1 MGGGLLNLI
10 SKGSE
15 DIILTGN
22 PDISFFKH
30 VYKKYSNYGSQ
41 YFRIDYTGLR
51 SLSYK
56 NDTVIEI
63 GPGKGALTFPLI
75 NHLEKIHVI
84 EIDRDLISLLQK
96 KNNKKIS
103 IHESDA
109 LVFNFDQ
116 FKQNIR
122 IVGNLPYNIS
132 SPLLFHLLNYRD
144 NIIDM
149 TFMLQK
155 EVVDRIVATPG
166 NKVFGRISVIMQA
179 FFDTE
184 LMFVVPK
191 ESFNP
196 QPKIE
201 SAILY
206 LKTKSKPLVKNSKPL
221 EEIVKI
227 AFSQRRK
234 TLKNC
239 LKSVLDQSQ
248 TDIDLSQRAEML
260 SVENFVTL
268 MNDYEKQN

>member
-1 MGGGLLNLI
+1 MEN
-10 SKGSE
+10 
-15 DIILTGN
+15 
-22 PDISFFKH
+22 
-30 VYKKYSNYGSQ
+30 
-41 YFRIDYTGLR
+41 
-51 SLSYK
+51 
-56 NDTVIEI
+56 
-63 GPGKGALTFPLI
+63 
-75 NHLEKIHVI
+75 IHVI
-84 EIDRDLISLLQK
+84 EIDRDLIALLQK
-96 KNNKKIS
+96 KNNIKIT

-155 EVVDRIVATPG
+155 EVVDRIVAPPG
-166 NKVFGRISVIMQA
+166 SKVYGRISVIMQT

-191 ESFNP
+191 ESFDP

-206 LKTKSKPLVKNSKPL
+206 LKTKKQPLVQNSKPL

-239 LKSVLDQSQ
+239 LKSVLNQSQ